1 MGEDSVRR
9 VPQGERGRRR
19 VALILEAAEQEL
31 AQSGYEQF
39 TTNAVAARAGISIG
53 SIYQFFPNKEALVK
67 ALAARYHETIR
78 KLYDELF
85 SSLSKEQPL
94 ARMVDHLID
103 PLVGY
108 NARNRAFQALFCSI
122 LVPLRMS
129 SAVAEVRTEVISRVH
144 RIFAERQ
151 PDLPPER
158 RSICVLVSVHAVEAL
173 LPLATDENGEVNQDV
188 VREIKR
194 LLLAYL
200 EPILGNS

>member
-9 VPQGERGRRR
+9 LPQGERGRRR

-31 AQSGYEQF
+31 AESGYEQF

-53 SIYQFFPNKEALVK
+53 SIYQFFPNKEALVQ

-78 KLYDELF
+78 KLYDDLF
-85 SSLSKEQPL
+85 SGLPKGQPL
-94 ARMVDHLID
+94 ARTVDYLID

-108 NARNRAFQALFCSI
+108 NARNRAFQALFCPI

-129 SAVAEVRTEVISRVH
+129 GAVAQVRSEVISRVH
-144 RIFAERQ
+144 GIFADRR
-151 PDLPPER
+151 PDLPPES
-158 RSICVLVSVHAVEAL
+158 RSICVLISVHAVEAL
-173 LPLATDENGEVNQDV
+173 LPLATDGEGEVKQDV

-200 EPILGNS
+200 EPILGNA